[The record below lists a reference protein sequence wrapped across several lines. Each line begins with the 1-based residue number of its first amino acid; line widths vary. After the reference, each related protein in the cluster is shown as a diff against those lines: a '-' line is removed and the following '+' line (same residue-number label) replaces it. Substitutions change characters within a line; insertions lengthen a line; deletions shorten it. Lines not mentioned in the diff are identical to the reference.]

1 MLCGTVWHILQDTV
15 VYIFNNTKG
24 LTSSRIC
31 GIVFQGNGCSEDEP
45 SLEWT
50 VDVDLGPKPNNG
62 TADSGK
68 AAVRA
73 SMCSNVLIQTIKL
86 TFLL

>member
-1 MLCGTVWHILQDTV
+1 V

-31 GIVFQGNGCSEDEP
+31 GILFQGNGCSKEEP

-50 VDVDLGPKPNNG
+50 VDVDLGPKPNVRR
-62 TADSGK
+62 TDYRK
-68 AAVRA
+68 ANVRA
-73 SMCSNVLIQTIKL
+73 SIYSKFSIQTTNL
-86 TFLL
+86 MFLL